1 MVSVLARNWGMVL
14 VRGVVALLFGL
25 LTFFRPGISL
35 AALVILFGAYALVDG
50 LIAVWSALA
59 NRHEEPRW
67 GALLFGGLAAIAVGV
82 VTFLMP
88 GITALAL
95 LYLIGAWA
103 IVRGVA
109 EIAMAI
115 QLRKVLTGEWLL
127 ALAGVVS
134 VAFGLFLFASPRTGA
149 LAVVLWIGF
158 WAAVL
163 GVILI
168 ALAFRLRKWN
178 RAVEAE
184 QPRQARAA

>member
-1 MVSVLARNWGMVL
+1 MVSVLARNWGMVA

-25 LTFFRPGISL
+25 LTLFRPGISL

-50 LIAVWSALA
+50 LFAVWSAVA
-59 NRHEEPRW
+59 NRHGEPHW
-67 GALLFGGLAAIAVGV
+67 VALLFGGLAGIAVGV
-82 VTFLMP
+82 ITFLMP
-88 GITALAL
+88 GITAIVL
-95 LYLIGAWA
+95 LYLIAAWA

-134 VAFGLFLFASPRTGA
+134 VVFGLFLIASPRAGA
-149 LAVVLWIGF
+149 LAVVLWIGI

-163 GVILI
+163 GVVLI

-178 RAVEAE
+178 QAVESQA
-184 QPRQARAA
+184 PTQARAA